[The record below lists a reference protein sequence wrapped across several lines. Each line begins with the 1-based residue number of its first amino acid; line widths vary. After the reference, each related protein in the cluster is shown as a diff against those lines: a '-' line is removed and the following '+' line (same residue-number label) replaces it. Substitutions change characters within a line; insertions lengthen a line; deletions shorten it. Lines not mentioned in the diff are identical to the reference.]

1 MAVRSRS
8 KQLAQLLTAVFACAA
23 FAAGCGGGGGGT
35 HATAPSGGG
44 TSAAT
49 SGYTQ
54 GVITGFGTI
63 HLGSGADE
71 KIFHVEHAMLRRM
84 DDDIAHDGL
93 DDDEVL
99 FRLGMKVEVFH
110 DADSLEAREVRF
122 MDDLEGPITAK
133 PSTHAGA
140 TFDVLGVPVLV
151 DGNTHFDDSMENTGL
166 TLAGLSV
173 GNVIELSGDMDAN
186 GVFHATFIEAKRV
199 SASGRTFEIKGEI
212 QDLSGSAPN
221 QTFKVGGAT
230 LTMNSTSEIRDLGLG
245 LSNGVFVEV
254 KTQSTTAPFIV
265 TRIEGLTG
273 DMDEP
278 ENEVR
283 GAEEASM
290 EGFITNLT
298 GASPNFSFTL
308 GATHVT
314 TSSVTTGLNLI
325 HANAH
330 IEAEGPVGA
339 AGEIKAT
346 RIESRP

>member
-8 KQLAQLLTAVFACAA
+8 ILLAQSLTAAAACAL
-23 FAAGCGGGGGGT
+23 FAAGCGGGGGT
-35 HATAPSGGG
+35 HSTAPSGGG

-54 GVITGFGTI
+54 GAITAFGTI

-71 KIFHVEHAMLRRM
+71 KIFHVEHATLKRL
-84 DDDIAHDGL
+84 DDGIEHQGL
-93 DDDEVL
+93 DDDGVM
-99 FRLGMKVEVFH
+99 FRVGMKVEIFH
-110 DADSLEAREVRF
+110 DADSTEAREVRF

-140 TFDVLGVPVLV
+140 TFDVLGLPVLV
-151 DGNTHFDDSMENTGL
+151 DANTHFDDSMESTGL
-166 TLAGLSV
+166 TLGGLSV
-173 GNVIELSGDMDAN
+173 GNVIELSGDRDGN

-199 SASGRTFEIKGEI
+199 SAAGRTFEVKG
-212 QDLSGSAPN
+212 DVAGLSGSAPN
-221 QTFKVGGAT
+221 QSFTVNGVTFN
-230 LTMNSTSEIRDLGLG
+230 MSSTSETRDLAVGLANG
-245 LSNGVFVEV
+245 LFVEV
-254 KTQSTTAPFIV
+254 KTTSTTAPFIV
-265 TRIEGLTG
+265 TRIEGLGG

-298 GASPNFSFTL
+298 GSSPNFSFTL
-308 GATHVT
+308 GDTHVT
-314 TSSVTTGLNLI
+314 TSSATTGLNLI

-330 IEAEGPVGA
+330 VEAEGPVGA
-339 AGEIKAT
+339 SGEIKAT
-346 RIESRP
+346 RIETRP